1 VLTVA
6 VLGMPNSGKSTLV
19 NHFVGTRVSA
29 VTHVAHTTRRAAN
42 GVVNVDDTQIVF
54 TDTPGVISYEE
65 GRRLNMDKMQVRAP
79 GRVCASVDL
88 LAVMV
93 DVSRRSTR
101 EHVDGNILN
110 ILNEYSSL
118 PSVLIMNKVDLVRQ
132 KVNLLNYASMLT
144 IDREKDEWGYKSF
157 GGWSKFEEVF
167 MVSAHTGDGLS
178 DLLDFFLR
186 RAYASDW
193 LYSANIHTDTSIEEQ
208 IAEVFREKLLL
219 LFKHEIPWKMKQETQ
234 LIDIQEDGTVRIHQK
249 LTWPKKSQR
258 RYVLTKIDELTSQA
272 MEELSNLFECP
283 IKLTV
288 DISYKKGARKD
299 LLHFY

>member
-1 VLTVA
+1 MYFQSSLLTRSLKQFLTGCQKDAGLSVCQKNNQLTSILVRQLFKRSFADISGSGRKKVLTVA

-186 RAYASDW
+186 RAYTSDW

-219 LFKHEIPWKMKQETQ
+219 LFKHEIPWKMKQVMMGFQ
-234 LIDIQEDGTVRIHQK
+234 
-249 LTWPKKSQR
+249 
-258 RYVLTKIDELTSQA
+258 VLFFS
-272 MEELSNLFECP
+272 
-283 IKLTV
+283 
-288 DISYKKGARKD
+288 
-299 LLHFY
+299 